1 LEGVGAGGEDAQEEE
16 GRLGGVAEQEK
27 ARREAGVFVVPSFR

>member
-1 LEGVGAGGEDAQEEE
+1 MAGWE
-16 GRLGGVAEQEK
+16 GVAEQEK